1 MRFPRKGASAGG
13 SCGCVYAARHM
24 KRRHL
29 LHLLAGV
36 PALALLSACGKR
48 KPAAAALK
56 SDARVLAI
64 GDSLTHGYGAPPDAA
79 WPVKLGELTGW
90 QVDNEGVNGDT
101 SEGALQRLPGLLSA
115 GAYDAIV
122 IGIGGN
128 DMLRGVSATATRDN
142 LAALIVQARA
152 HTPYVAVLATP
163 APDAMRA
170 AVGSLSDAP
179 FYEEVARSQQALL
192 VADVYSSVLSDAS
205 LRSDRIHANAR
216 GYEKVA
222 QLLADQLKAAGW
234 R

>member
-1 MRFPRKGASAGG
+1 
-13 SCGCVYAARHM
+13 M

-29 LHLLAGV
+29 LQLLAGV
-36 PALALLSACGKR
+36 PAAAALVACGKR
-48 KPAAAALK
+48 KASAAALK
-56 SDARVLAI
+56 PDARVLAL
-64 GDSLTHGYGAPPDAA
+64 GDSLTFGYGAPPDAA

-90 QVDNEGVNGDT
+90 QVENAGINGDT
-101 SEGALQRLPGLLSA
+101 SAGALERLPALLAA
-115 GAYDAIV
+115 GSYDAIL

-128 DMLRGVSATATRDN
+128 DMLRGVSPSATRDN
-142 LAALIVQARA
+142 LAALVSQARA
-152 HTPYVAVLATP
+152 HTPHVALLATP

-170 AVGSLSDAP
+170 AIGSLSDAP
-179 FYEEVARSQQALL
+179 VYEEVAKSGQALL
-192 VADVYSSVLSDAS
+192 VANVYSSVLSDAS

>member
-1 MRFPRKGASAGG
+1 
-13 SCGCVYAARHM
+13 M

-29 LHLLAGV
+29 LHLLAGA
-36 PALALLSACGKR
+36 PALALLPACGKR
-48 KPAAAALK
+48 KPSATALK
-56 SDARVLAI
+56 PDARVLAL
-64 GDSLTHGYGAPPDAA
+64 GDSLTFGYGASPDAA

-90 QVDNEGVNGDT
+90 QVENAGINGDT
-101 SEGALQRLPGLLSA
+101 SAGALERLPALLSA
-115 GAYDAIV
+115 GSYDAIL

-128 DMLRGVSATATRDN
+128 DMLRGVSPAATRDN
-142 LAALIVQARA
+142 IAALVSQARA
-152 HTPYVAVLATP
+152 HTPHVALLATP

-170 AVGSLSDAP
+170 VVGSLSDAP
-179 FYEEVARSQQALL
+179 FYEEVAKSSQALL
-192 VADVYSSVLSDAS
+192 VANVYSSVLSDAS

>member
-1 MRFPRKGASAGG
+1 
-13 SCGCVYAARHM
+13 M

-36 PALALLSACGKR
+36 SAASLLAACGRR
-48 KPAAAALK
+48 KPSTAALK
-56 SDARVLAI
+56 SGAHVLAL
-64 GDSLTHGYGAPPDAA
+64 GDSLTFGYGAPPEAS

-90 QVDNEGVNGDT
+90 QVENAGVNGDT
-101 SEGALQRLPGLLSA
+101 SAGALQRLPGLLG
-115 GAYDAIV
+115 GASYDAIL

-128 DMLRGVSATATRDN
+128 DMLRGVSAASTRDN
-142 LAALIVQARA
+142 LVELVTQARA

-179 FYEEVARSQQALL
+179 FYEEVAKAQQALL
-192 VADVYSSVLSDAS
+192 VANVYSSVLSDSS

-216 GYEKVA
+216 GYETVA
-222 QLLADQLKAAGW
+222 QLLADQLKSAGW

>member
-1 MRFPRKGASAGG
+1 
-13 SCGCVYAARHM
+13 M

-29 LHLLAGV
+29 LQLLAGV
-36 PALALLSACGKR
+36 PAAAVLAACGKR
-48 KPAAAALK
+48 KASATALK
-56 SDARVLAI
+56 PDARVLAL
-64 GDSLTHGYGAPPDAA
+64 GDSLTFGYGAPPDAA

-90 QVDNEGVNGDT
+90 QIENAGINGDT
-101 SEGALQRLPGLLSA
+101 SAGALERLPALLAA
-115 GAYDAIV
+115 GSYDAIL

-128 DMLRGVSATATRDN
+128 DMLRGVSPNATRDN
-142 LAALIVQARA
+142 LAALVSQASA
-152 HTPYVAVLATP
+152 HTPHVALLATP

-170 AVGSLSDAP
+170 AIGSLSDAP
-179 FYEEVARSQQALL
+179 VYEEVAKSAQALL
-192 VADVYSSVLSDAS
+192 VANVYSSVLSDAS

>member
-1 MRFPRKGASAGG
+1 
-13 SCGCVYAARHM
+13 M

-29 LHLLAGV
+29 LSVLPGV
-36 PALALLSACGKR
+36 PALAFLSACGKR
-48 KPAAAALK
+48 KSAAAALK

-64 GDSLTHGYGAPPDAA
+64 GDSLTFGYGAPPDAS
-79 WPVKLGELTGW
+79 WPVKLSALTGW

-101 SEGALQRLPGLLSA
+101 SAGALQRLPELL
-115 GAYDAIV
+115 GAAHYDAIL

-128 DMLRGVSATATRDN
+128 DMLRGVPPTATRDN
-142 LAALIVQARA
+142 LAALIAQARA

-170 AVGSLSDAP
+170 AVGSLGDAP
-179 FYEEVARSQQALL
+179 FYEEVAKSQQALL
-192 VADVYSSVLSDAS
+192 VPDVYSSVLSDAS